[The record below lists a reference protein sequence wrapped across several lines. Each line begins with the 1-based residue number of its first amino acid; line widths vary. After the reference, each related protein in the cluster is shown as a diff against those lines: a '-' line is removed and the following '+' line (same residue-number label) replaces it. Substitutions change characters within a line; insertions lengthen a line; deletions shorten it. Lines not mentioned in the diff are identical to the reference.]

1 MEWRFGGF
9 RIISRFVAEHKKK
22 EHLTPIKPDKRFD
35 MVEIEKRKI
44 GYLET
49 IDGVAPESKKRV
61 NYLGAEAL
69 TRKKQQKPHRLNM
82 FRGVNMRGYAN
93 E

>member
-1 MEWRFGGF
+1 MKVASLEICEVNYFDEERGGCQVCVDWRTGGSLEWRFGGF

-49 IDGVAPESKKRV
+49 IDEVAPESKK
-61 NYLGAEAL
+61 
-69 TRKKQQKPHRLNM
+69 
-82 FRGVNMRGYAN
+82 
-93 E
+93 